1 MKKTTDIPVASLLM
15 ASLLLAGACRPRAA
29 ELPAVPNQ
37 AQSTT
42 NSATNNLATKPS
54 APVRY
59 QAQSTNTSVTIEGTS
74 TFHDW
79 DMKGPS
85 IGGFLE
91 FPAAVNFDTNQA
103 TLPGLKDG
111 LLPVSGRANILIRTI
126 HSQVA
131 HLPEVMDGLMQDA
144 MNQTNF
150 PVIMYNVTEL
160 KLQQPRAAGQPF
172 VFDAKGDLAI
182 AGVTNK
188 AVAFP
193 VTIVPLDK
201 TKIKISGTAKLK
213 MTDYKVNPP
222 APNILGL
229 GLMKCGDDV
238 TIVFDWTLMR
248 STPPAP

>member
-1 MKKTTDIPVASLLM
+1 MKKTTDNPIASLFV
-15 ASLLLAGACRPRAA
+15 ASLLLAGPAALRAA
-29 ELPAVPNQ
+29 DLP
-37 AQSTT
+37 T
-42 NSATNNLATKPS
+42 
-54 APVRY
+54 VRY
-59 QAQSTNTSVTIEGTS
+59 QAQSTNTFVTIQGTS

-79 DMKGPS
+79 EMKGPS

-91 FPAAVNFDTNQA
+91 FPAAVSFDTNQA
-103 TLPGLKDG
+103 ALPGLKDG
-111 LLPVSGRANILIRTI
+111 LLPVSGRANILVRTI
-126 HSQVA
+126 HSQVE
-131 HLPEVMDGLMQDA
+131 HLPDVMDGLMQDA
-144 MNQTNF
+144 MKQTNF
-150 PVIMYNVTEL
+150 PVITYNVTEL

-229 GLMKCGDDV
+229 GLMKCGDDI
-238 TIVFDWTLMR
+238 TIIFDWTLMR
-248 STPPAP
+248 AAPARP

>member
-1 MKKTTDIPVASLLM
+1 MKKTTDNPAACLLVA
-15 ASLLLAGACRPRAA
+15 ALLLAGSAALRAA
-29 ELPAVPNQ
+29 DLPH
-37 AQSTT
+37 
-42 NSATNNLATKPS
+42 
-54 APVRY
+54 VRY
-59 QAQSTNTSVTIEGTS
+59 QAQSTNTTVTIQGTS

-85 IGGFLE
+85 IGGYLE
-91 FPAAVNFDTNQA
+91 FPAGVNNFDTNQA

-111 LLPVSGRANILIRTI
+111 LLPVTGRASILVRTI
-126 HSQVA
+126 HSQVE

-144 MNQTNF
+144 MKQTNF
-150 PVIMYNVTEL
+150 PVIMYQVKEL

-182 AGVTNK
+182 AGVTNT
-188 AVAFP
+188 VSFP

-213 MTDYKVNPP
+213 MTDYKVEPP

-238 TIVFDWTLMR
+238 IIKFDWTLMQ
-248 STPPAP
+248 TAPAAP